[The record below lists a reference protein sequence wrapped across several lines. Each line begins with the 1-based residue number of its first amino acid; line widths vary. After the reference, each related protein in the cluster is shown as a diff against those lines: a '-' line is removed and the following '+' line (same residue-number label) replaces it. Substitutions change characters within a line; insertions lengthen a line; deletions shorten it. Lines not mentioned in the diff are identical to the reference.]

1 MEATKK
7 AIRAVVSDYIEEL
20 KAENKQLK
28 ETIAFVAEKAAEIEE
43 LAERNIAVLESD
55 CHDTGNLIDI
65 VDLCGKIEIKL
76 KYNIGSW

>member
-55 CHDTGNLIDI
+55 CHGTGNLTDI
-65 VDLCGKIEIKL
+65 VDLCGKIDVKL